1 MNELVERGREVV
13 GRRLAAALNGLVSL
27 DGDHRRRLRGLEG
40 RSLGIELR
48 GPELRFVLLV
58 EDGHFE
64 LHPEETE
71 ASAWVGATPG
81 GFLSM
86 AASGGR
92 ATSTDLQLEGDAES
106 ARRFQEFFA
115 GLDPDWEEGITR
127 IFGDVIGFQ
136 LSRMLHGGLD
146 LATNARDSLGRNVSE
161 YLREESRQ
169 LVSSTEVNEFL
180 DQVDDLR
187 DDVARLEARVRRLAK
202 R

>member
-1 MNELVERGREVV
+1 MSELLDRGREVV
-13 GRRLAAALNGLVSL
+13 GRRLADALNALVSL

-58 EDGHFE
+58 EHGQFA
-64 LHPEETE
+64 LLAEETE
-71 ASAWVGATPG
+71 ASAWIRATPG

-92 ATSTDLQLEGDAES
+92 SSGADLQLDGDAES
-106 ARRFQEFFA
+106 ARRFQEFF
-115 GLDPDWEEGITR
+115 GSLDPDWEEGLTR

-136 LSRMLHGGLD
+136 LSRLVSGGLD
-146 LATNARDSLGRNVSE
+146 LAKHARDSMERNISE

-169 LVSSTEVNEFL
+169 LVTATEMDQFL
-180 DQVDDLR
+180 DNVDDLR
-187 DDVARLEARVRRLAK
+187 DDVARLEARLRRLSSE
-202 R
+202 